1 MPVISA
7 SRLPLDCGA
16 IARRIATNGILLAN
30 RSIRR
35 SDILKFDI
43 PDEVIDFFIEADLC
57 TSKGNKISYLSDQD
71 FAVPLSS
78 DVQEKLVHFLSRADY
93 WRELYEVGALHFDS
107 AEKTNLLVRYNL
119 YPQKY
124 AGLRNLLT
132 AFGLFVHDSNVQS
145 SFLLSLSCTQIVSKE
160 ILSYRKPTKRS
171 VSPDQLEKELA
182 RKKIYGERA
191 ELFVMDFEMMR
202 LKDDDLFSKVIHVAL
217 ENTAAGYDIQ
227 SFSTEEGTTLPRFI
241 EVKSVGDDMAFY
253 LSRNEVRV
261 AEELGND
268 YFLYLVQRSRM
279 EDETY
284 TPRIIRDPFKKIFRD
299 GDWSFRPDSFKVTPG
314 G

>member
-1 MPVISA
+1 MQGTSA
-7 SRLPLDCGA
+7 NHLPLDSGSL
-16 IARRIATNGILLAN
+16 IRKLVNERLLLSGRRVKV
-30 RSIRR
+30 
-35 SDILKFDI
+35 SDLIKLNI
-43 PDEVIDFFIEADLC
+43 PETIIDFLNE
-57 TSKGNKISYLSDQD
+57 TKICEIHGEEIGLVS
-71 FAVPLSS
+71 SS
-78 DVQEKLVHFLSRADY
+78 DLKLPMSEAHQKSVVSFLSEKGLWKALYDSGALEFDAQEKTR
-93 WRELYEVGALHFDS
+93 
-107 AEKTNLLVRYNL
+107 LLIRYNL
-119 YPQKY
+119 YPRNLP
-124 AGLRNLLT
+124 GLRNLLE
-132 AFGLFVHDSNVQS
+132 AFGTFETNDTNGTTLNISRIVES
-145 SFLLSLSCTQIVSKE
+145 QIRNE
-160 ILSYRKPTKRS
+160 ILSYRKPAKRS

-227 SFSTEEGTTLPRFI
+227 SFSTGEGTTLPRFI

-268 YFLYLVQRSRM
+268 YFLYLVQRSRT